1 MIDEEVSTLITH
13 CEQQSRQRLSDHRSE
28 LDLLAATLLD
38 QESLVGSEIEQLLGN
53 TQRPA

>member
-1 MIDEEVSTLITH
+1 MR
-13 CEQQSRQRLSDHRSE
+13 QQSRQRLSDHRSE

-53 TQRPA
+53 AQPPT